1 MNTEEVVKKFT
12 AELLRKK
19 NVVMVGL
26 GTKQVGGIDTG
37 KVALVVGVKQKLP
50 LSELAAEDIVPP
62 LSLD

>member
-19 NVVMVGL
+19 HVVMVGL

-62 LSLD
+62 LGLD